1 MKREY
6 IHFVLLCLGYLL
18 LMNIFN
24 NFELGHDQARH
35 ANDGALWYYY
45 LHGYGAREFASYDA
59 FITSF
64 PEFSRSKIA
73 WYFLYDPPVHALMTA
88 ASYTVFGMNEFA
100 ARLPSQLLNILGIFF
115 LFLLAKEFTS
125 EKNALLIAFLYG
137 CIPLVFHLGRDAMI
151 DAGAASFLIGWMYY
165 SFFLASKYEG
175 WKKYCCFFVGGIA
188 LALAILTKYTA
199 VFFFVGFL
207 AVYETYLFWKSF
219 KNKEKLFSPESKQ
232 LLFCIIIQIGLLV
245 VLSLP
250 WISYSWFSGG
260 ILEKLTP
267 VRTENWTQQGYL
279 YNISYLFYEL
289 TIESIGLFV
298 FLFLLYF
305 GRKAMHQKHAPL
317 LSFIA
322 ATLFVVPLYFTN
334 IQPRYF
340 LAVFA
345 FALLIIFG
353 LLTEIFSEKTARRIF
368 TSYLCIFVF
377 ISITLSY
384 LVLQNNG
391 AIDTSSF
398 DATFSAIKGSALF
411 FGYYGN
417 FDTVDIVSG
426 PHILAVKSWW
436 QYWNSYFFKDTFL
449 FHIELNTKNPYTNHY
464 ANPDLFMFRFFQ
476 KLETHPDIG
485 FVYLSAA
492 ELQGEYGSDVLQ
504 IMNSTKESIPTYFI
518 VPNTNQGEEYISM
531 EQFLAGVNTQKY
543 SYLYWDFY
551 EVK

>member
-1 MKREY
+1 
-6 IHFVLLCLGYLL
+6 
-18 LMNIFN
+18 MNIFN

-45 LHGYGAREFASYDA
+45 LHGYGTREFASYDA

-73 WYFLYDPPVHALMTA
+73 WYFLYDPPVHALITA

-100 ARLPSQLLNILGIFF
+100 ARLPSQLLNIVGILF

-151 DAGAASFLIGWMYY
+151 DSGAASFLIGWMYC
-165 SFFLASKYEG
+165 SFFLAAKHER

-188 LALAILTKYTA
+188 LTLAILTKYTS

-207 AVYETYLFWKSF
+207 TVYGTYIFWKIFKKKERVFSF
-219 KNKEKLFSPESKQ
+219 ENKQVF
-232 LLFCIIIQIGLLV
+232 FCVIIQIGLLV

-250 WISYSWFSGG
+250 WISYSLFNGG
-260 ILEKLTP
+260 VLEKLAP
-267 VRTENWTQQGYL
+267 VRTENWTQHGYF
-279 YNISYLFYEL
+279 YNVSYLFYEL
-289 TIESIGLFV
+289 IIESVGLFG
-298 FLFLLYF
+298 FILLLYF
-305 GRKAMHQKHAPL
+305 GRKAMQQKHAPL
-317 LSFIA
+317 VSFVA
-322 ATLFVVPLYFTN
+322 AALLVVPLYFTN

-340 LAVFA
+340 LAVFG
-345 FALLIIFG
+345 FALIIIFL
-353 LLTEIFSEKTARRIF
+353 LLTNIFSEKTARRVVIG
-368 TSYLCIFVF
+368 YLCIFVF

-391 AIDTSSF
+391 LIDTSGF
-398 DATFSAIKGSALF
+398 DTTFSAIQGQALF

-436 QYWNSYFFKDTFL
+436 QYWNT
-449 FHIELNTKNPYTNHY
+449 ENPYTNHY

-492 ELQGEYGSDVLQ
+492 ELQGEYGVDVLQ

-518 VPNTNQGEEYISM
+518 VPNTNQGEEYTSI
-531 EQFLAGVNTQKY
+531 EQFLAGVTTQKN
-543 SYLYWDFY
+543 SYIYWDFY
-551 EVK
+551 EIR